1 VLLLKRITLSYIY
14 KQNTNNNFKEYIH
27 LNDYNYH
34 SPIFQDFTIDNE
46 FYNSL
51 GKKHIIR
58 TLMEEHQVILNF
70 LKVLEKLVKDIKHKT
85 SINDSQEI
93 LKDIKLISGHL
104 LRTEKHQIREEH
116 TFVRRLVSM
125 AEYVPSQEIRKQ
137 HDNLGVLKRKL
148 ERTIY
153 GIYTAPF
160 DDFQKELQLVNRKLI
175 KDLKSHMNIEENI
188 LYPQAVKLIPDKDRW
203 KKMRKESEN
212 IGYCCFTPG
221 KK

>member
-1 VLLLKRITLSYIY
+1 M
-14 KQNTNNNFKEYIH
+14 
-27 LNDYNYH
+27 NDYNYH

-70 LKVLEKLVKDIKHKT
+70 LSVLEKLVKDIKHKT

-125 AEYVPSQEIRKQ
+125 AEYVPSQKIREQ
-137 HDNLGVLKRKL
+137 HDNLGILKRKL

-160 DDFQKELQLVNRKLI
+160 DDFQKEFQSVSRKLI
-175 KDLKSHMNIEENI
+175 KDLKSHMDIEENI

-212 IGYCCFTPG
+212 IGYCCFTPSN
-221 KK
+221 K

>member
-1 VLLLKRITLSYIY
+1 M
-14 KQNTNNNFKEYIH
+14 
-27 LNDYNYH
+27 NDYNYH

-46 FYNSL
+46 FYYSL

-70 LKVLEKLVKDIKHKT
+70 LSVLEKLVKDIKHKT

-125 AEYVPSQEIRKQ
+125 AEYVPSQKIREQ
-137 HDNLGVLKRKL
+137 HDNLGILKRKL

-153 GIYTAPF
+153 GVYTAPF
-160 DDFQKELQLVNRKLI
+160 DDFQKEFQSVSRKLI
-175 KDLKSHMNIEENI
+175 KDLKSHMDIEENI

-212 IGYCCFTPG
+212 IGYCCFTPSN
-221 KK
+221 K

>member
-1 VLLLKRITLSYIY
+1 
-14 KQNTNNNFKEYIH
+14 
-27 LNDYNYH
+27 
-34 SPIFQDFTIDNE
+34 
-46 FYNSL
+46 L

-125 AEYVPSQEIRKQ
+125 AEYVPSQKIRKQ

-153 GIYTAPF
+153 GIYTEPF
-160 DDFQKELQLVNRKLI
+160 DDFQKELQLVSRKLI

>member
-160 DDFQKELQLVNRKLI
+160 DDFQKELQSVCRKLI

>member
-1 VLLLKRITLSYIY
+1 MLLLKRITLSYIY

-34 SPIFQDFTIDNE
+34 SPIFQDFTIYNE

-70 LKVLEKLVKDIKHKT
+70 LEVLGKLVKDIKHKT

-93 LKDIKLISGHL
+93 LKDIKSISGHL
-104 LRTEKHQIREEH
+104 LRTEKHHIREEH

-153 GIYTAPF
+153 GIYTEPF
-160 DDFQKELQLVNRKLI
+160 DDFQKELQSVSRKLI

-203 KKMRKESEN
+203 KKMRKEYEN

>member
-1 VLLLKRITLSYIY
+1 M
-14 KQNTNNNFKEYIH
+14 
-27 LNDYNYH
+27 NDYNYH

-93 LKDIKLISGHL
+93 LKDIKSISGHL

-160 DDFQKELQLVNRKLI
+160 DDFQKELQSISRKLI
-175 KDLKSHMNIEENI
+175 KDLKSHIDIEENI

-203 KKMRKESEN
+203 KKMRQESEY
-212 IGYCCFTPG
+212 ILSLIHI
-221 KK
+221 

>member
-1 VLLLKRITLSYIY
+1 M
-14 KQNTNNNFKEYIH
+14 
-27 LNDYNYH
+27 NDYNYH
-34 SPIFQDFTIDNE
+34 SAIFQDFTIDNE

-85 SINDSQEI
+85 SITDSQEI

-125 AEYVPSQEIRKQ
+125 AEYAPSQEIRKQ
-137 HDNLGVLKRKL
+137 HDNLGFLKRKL

-153 GIYTAPF
+153 GVYTVPF
-160 DDFQKELQLVNRKLI
+160 DDFQKDLQSISRKLI
-175 KDLKSHMNIEENI
+175 KDLKSHMDIEENI
-188 LYPQAVKLIPDKDRW
+188 LYPQAVKLIHNKDLW
-203 KKMRKESEN
+203 KKMRNEFDN